1 MEWCIVI
8 IILLVIIIIALWG
21 KIGSLK
27 YDLSKL
33 TSQEYEIEKLEEEN
47 KKLKKEN
54 EVNKKLIQSIEKPE
68 NIDKSTTEVFQY
80 TLLLWNKVS
89 KNLWTYRNL
98 FAGRY
103 EYDLIEFS
111 RYLEYLF
118 GKYKLL
124 ESAHSNLTAIPYM
137 ASIMADYKTYVI
149 EEFARK
155 LDWGKSVERAKTVKS
170 IREIRE
176 TAKKIIEEN
185 LEAHYKIAYLNQ
197 LFPQLSDVLNKDFN
211 ELDLNNINVSDLIK
225 SVNKKNSFEDYIIKI
240 YTDNYLISENIKLTD
255 MIEQKDK
262 EIYSLTEEK
271 NILFEE
277 INNLKKNLNS
287 FEENLKS
294 NITAIPYM
302 ATLIAD
308 YETYGLEK
316 IALKLDWGNSS
327 ERAKK
332 VKSIREIRKD
342 AKAIVEKNKEAQY
355 QLAYLLNLF
364 PNLSDIIDCE
374 FNQLPIVEI
383 KDLSDYDTTRD
394 YLSKEEYSALT
405 VTERNQLA
413 LDRYKNSHSKSKWQI
428 GRDYELYVGY
438 RYNQKGYIV
447 EYFGS
452 EKRLEDMGRDLIAF
466 KGGKTL
472 IVQCK
477 YWSSEKLI
485 HEKHVMQLYG
495 TMVSY
500 CIENEVDKNKVHG
513 VLVTNISLSETAKK
527 VAEYLNIEYK
537 ENFEKGDYPCIKC
550 NIGKDENGKSTKI
563 YHLPFDQ
570 QYDST
575 IIHGPDEFFAMTV
588 AEAENAGFRR
598 AFKWFGS
605 K

>member
-1 MEWCIVI
+1 M
-8 IILLVIIIIALWG
+8 
-21 KIGSLK
+21 
-27 YDLSKL
+27 
-33 TSQEYEIEKLEEEN
+33 Q
-47 KKLKKEN
+47 
-54 EVNKKLIQSIEKPE
+54 
-68 NIDKSTTEVFQY
+68 
-80 TLLLWNKVS
+80 
-89 KNLWTYRNL
+89 KN
-98 FAGRY
+98 
-103 EYDLIEFS
+103 
-111 RYLEYLF
+111 
-118 GKYKLL
+118 
-124 ESAHSNLTAIPYM
+124 
-137 ASIMADYKTYVI
+137 
-149 EEFARK
+149 
-155 LDWGKSVERAKTVKS
+155 
-170 IREIRE
+170 
-176 TAKKIIEEN
+176 
-185 LEAHYKIAYLNQ
+185 
-197 LFPQLSDVLNKDFN
+197 
-211 ELDLNNINVSDLIK
+211 
-225 SVNKKNSFEDYIIKI
+225 
-240 YTDNYLISENIKLTD
+240 
-255 MIEQKDK
+255 K

-271 NILFEE
+271 NILFKEK
-277 INNLKKNLNS
+277 NNLKKSLNIL
-287 FEENLKS
+287 EENFKS
-294 NITAIPYM
+294 NLTAIPYM
-302 ATLIAD
+302 AGLIAD

-316 IALKLDWGNSS
+316 LAAKLDWGNSS

-374 FNQLPIVEI
+374 FNQLPMVEV
-383 KDLSDYDTTRD
+383 KDISDYDTTRD

-466 KGGKTL
+466 KDGKTL

-550 NIGKDENGKSTKI
+550 NIGKGENGKSTKI